1 MDAHANEYAA
11 AVQGMNE
18 VYGGE
23 HPLPS
28 IGDWVNGE
36 YGGKRFSGHVM
47 TSEPGRVAIEID
59 GGWIVVRP
67 EHISRF

>member
-1 MDAHANEYAA
+1 MDAHKNEYAA
-11 AVQGMNE
+11 AVEGVNE
-18 VYGGE
+18 VYGNCDF
-23 HPLPS
+23 LPS

-36 YGGKRFSGHVM
+36 YGGKRFCGHVM

>member
-11 AVQGMNE
+11 AVEGMSE
-18 VYGGE
+18 VYGDQ
-23 HPLPS
+23 LPAV
-28 IGDWVNGE
+28 GDWVNGQ
-36 YGGKRFSGHVM
+36 YGGKRFCGHVM
-47 TSEPGRVAIEID
+47 TAEPGRVAIEID

>member
-18 VYGGE
+18 VYGGDQ
-23 HPLPS
+23 PLPS

-47 TSEPGRVAIEID
+47 AAEPGRVAIEID
-59 GGWIVVRP
+59 GAWIVVRP
-67 EHISRF
+67 ENISRF